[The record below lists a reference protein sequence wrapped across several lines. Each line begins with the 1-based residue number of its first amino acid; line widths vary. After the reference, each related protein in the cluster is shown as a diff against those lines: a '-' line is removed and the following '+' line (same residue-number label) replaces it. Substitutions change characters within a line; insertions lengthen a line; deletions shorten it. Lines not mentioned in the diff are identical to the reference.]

1 MVKRMG
7 LKLALLVFVSFS
19 LCLAGSESTP
29 TGTYINKADKEY
41 LKLYPDGT
49 FHIKLRKKPVDPVDP
64 FLSTNGVYRISG
76 DEVTLELEG
85 GGEASG
91 SIKGNTFVDNEGK
104 IWQKEGTS
112 ETVPMEVS
120 PKKGLRSK

>member
-1 MVKRMG
+1 MKRIN
-7 LKLALLVFVSFS
+7 LILALLILLPVSFS
-19 LCLAGSESTP
+19 LAGSESTA
-29 TGTYINKADKEY
+29 TGTYVNKTDKEY
-41 LKLYPDGT
+41 LTLNPDGS
-49 FHIKLRKKPVDPVDP
+49 FYIKLRKKPVDPVDP
-64 FLSTNGVYRISG
+64 FLSTYGIYRITQ
-76 DEVTLELEG
+76 DEVMLELEG

-112 ETVPMEVS
+112 EPVPMEVS